1 MSRSLW
7 RSTFIVSAMTMLSR
21 ILGLVRDMVLLN
33 VFGAGGVMDAFLVA
47 FKIPNFLRRLF
58 AEGAFSQAF
67 VPVLSEYKTTKTHEE
82 VQILISRASGS
93 LMLILGVLTT
103 FSVVAAPLVIYI
115 FAPGFHGQEAKFQLA
130 VELLRLTFPYL
141 FLISMTAFA
150 GSVLNSYG
158 SFATAS
164 FAPVLLNVTMIAA
177 AWWLA
182 PVMQNAFHSQ
192 PIMALGWG
200 VMAAGF
206 IQLAIQIPELW
217 NKKLLIP
224 PKVDFKHEGV
234 RRILK
239 LMLPAL
245 FGVSVVQINLL
256 LDTVLASFMHEGSVS
271 WLYTAERMTEL
282 PLGLIGIAI
291 ATVILPSLSAIHAEK
306 DHDKFKTMLDWA
318 TQVIVLVGVPAS
330 LAMMILAEP
339 MIQALFQHGHFGY
352 NDVGMTVWALRGLSG
367 GILAFMLIKI
377 FAPGFYARQD
387 TKTPVKIGLI
397 AVVANMFFNLI
408 LVGIFYLLKWPLHAA
423 LSLASTCSAF
433 LNAGML
439 YLALARDG
447 VYRIEAHWKVIGFR
461 YLCANVLMA
470 AVLVAGLQLYQQ
482 DAPQWQR
489 IAELLS
495 LCLLGA
501 VAYAIGLLATGFRP
515 SQIRHH

>member
-67 VPVLSEYKTTKTHEE
+67 VPVLSEYKTTKTHAE
-82 VQILISRASGS
+82 VQILISRVSGS
-93 LMLILGVLTT
+93 LMLILGLLTT
-103 FSVVAAPLVIYI
+103 FSVVAAPLVIYV
-115 FAPGFHGQEAKFQLA
+115 FAPGFHGQEAKFNLA
-130 VELLRLTFPYL
+130 VDLLRLTFPYL

-182 PVMQNAFHSQ
+182 PVMQEVFHSQ
-192 PIMALGWG
+192 PVMALGWG
-200 VMAAGF
+200 VMIAGF
-206 IQLAIQIPELW
+206 VQLAILIPEMW
-217 NKKLLIP
+217 KKKLLIP

-234 RRILK
+234 VRILK

-256 LDTVLASFMHEGSVS
+256 LDTILASFMIEGSVS
-271 WLYTAERMTEL
+271 WLYTAERLTEL

-291 ATVILPSLSAIHAEK
+291 ATVILPSLSTIHAEK
-306 DHDKFKTMLDWA
+306 DHAKFKAMLDWA

-330 LAMMILAEP
+330 LAMIILAEP
-339 MIQALFQHGHFGY
+339 MVQALFQHGRFTY
-352 NDVGMTVWALRGLSG
+352 EDVGMTVWALRGLSG

-397 AVVANMFFNLI
+397 AVAANMVFNLI
-408 LVGIFYLLKWPLHAA
+408 LVGIFHYLKWPLHAA
-423 LSLASTCSAF
+423 LSVASTCSAF
-433 LNAGML
+433 LNAGLL
-439 YLALARDG
+439 YLALSRAG
-447 VYRIEAHWKVIGFR
+447 VYRLESHWKLIGLR
-461 YLCANVLMA
+461 YLCGNLLMV
-470 AVLVAGLQLYQQ
+470 AVLLAGLQFYQQ
-482 DAPQWQR
+482 DAPQLQR
-489 IAELLS
+489 VAELLS

-501 VAYAIGLLATGFRP
+501 VAYVIGLLLAGFRP
-515 SQIRHH
+515 SQITHH